1 MFRTNVLKIGTVAA
15 ALFFAVPGMA
25 QMTDQTTPM
34 PAAQAVYPPCSS
46 TVMDQC
52 TNTRREADFK
62 ASGSGMDSMAMPM
75 HHKRHMKKHMRRHH
89 RHHKM

>member
-1 MFRTNVLKIGTVAA
+1 MFRTSVLKIGTVAA
-15 ALFFAVPGMA
+15 ALCFAVPGMA

-34 PAAQAVYPPCSS
+34 PAAGVYPPCSS

-52 TNTRREADFK
+52 TNTRRESDTK
-62 ASGSGMDSMAMPM
+62 ASMGGMDSMAMPM
-75 HHKRHMKKHMRRHH
+75 HRKHHMKKHMHRHH

>member
-1 MFRTNVLKIGTVAA
+1 MAHMNVLKIGAVAA
-15 ALFFAVPGMA
+15 AFCFAAPGMA
-25 QMTDQTTPM
+25 QPVDQTYPA

-62 ASGSGMDSMAMPM
+62 ASSSGMDSMAMPM